1 MCGEVSGRK
10 PADWTLDRASTPAAR
25 RAPRC
30 CLFLAFKKLPA
41 LERGEPV
48 PQNKP
53 GPQTRRTERQLT
65 ARGVPSPLPHHQPLH
80 HGLGQGKAAEIKAPA
95 SKRKPRDQ
103 NSPTAADPPPT
114 GASCPSSPLLPGA
127 RVACPRSAWNPG
139 HLLPIPPRARVI
151 SLPPRPGPRLPAP
164 VPPGTRVA
172 CLPSRPG
179 PGSPASRPSRGPG
192 RLPPVPPGAW
202 VACPPSRP
210 EPRSPASHPTRG
222 PGHLPP
228 ALAGARVACPCS
240 LTRAGAIPVYS
251 RLPSSWGNW
260 RRAWSGQSGRREQG
274 SADHRGTDPGDR

>member
-41 LERGEPV
+41 LERGAPV

-65 ARGVPSPLPHHQPLH
+65 ARGVPSPLPHHRPLH

-103 NSPTAADPPPT
+103 NSLTAADPPPT

-127 RVACPRSAWNPG
+127 RVACP
-139 HLLPIPPRARVI
+139 
-151 SLPPRPGPRLPAP
+151 
-164 VPPGTRVA
+164 
-172 CLPSRPG
+172 
-179 PGSPASRPSRGPG
+179 
-192 RLPPVPPGAW
+192 
-202 VACPPSRP
+202 PSRP

-222 PGHLPP
+222 LGHLPP

-240 LTRAGAIPVYS
+240 LTQAGAIPVYS